1 MRRRSFMLSGAAL
14 ATSVMGFTAGATGAD
29 APFKVGVLIT
39 TTGPYAP
46 WGKWYKE
53 GVDLYLE
60 EHSGKNGNPEVQVV
74 YSGDVGGDNPPR
86 ARQLA
91 QDLIVRGR
99 VEVLGGLEFTTTVLA
114 LADLITEARIPFVI
128 FNSATSFVVD
138 RSPYYVR
145 AAFNLWPTSIIA
157 ARYATDQKWMHGTIV
172 AADYAPGQD
181 AIDAFTYGMKQK
193 GGDIYDVIKVPLGT
207 TDFSSYFQRISD
219 HKPNVLYVFM
229 PGGPMSISMA
239 REFAERDWS
248 KEGMGYIGGGVN
260 EADLPAIGDAALGF
274 LSVVNYTP
282 FLDNSANKA
291 FRAAF
296 AKKYGDRL
304 PEDLPT
310 LPSVDAYD
318 GMHLM
323 FRMLTATKGQPDG
336 DAMIAAI
343 KGFSWESPRGPVS
356 IDPKTRESVQN
367 FYVTR
372 VERDHGILVN
382 KPIKTY
388 QHVKDPWHD
397 MHPAG

>member
-1 MRRRSFMLSGAAL
+1 MRRRTFMLSSAAL
-14 ATSVMGFTAGATGAD
+14 ATSFMGGGGEAVRAD
-29 APFKVGVLIT
+29 EPFKVGVLIT
-39 TTGPYAP
+39 ATGPYAP
-46 WGKWYKE
+46 WGKWYKK
-53 GVDLYLE
+53 GVDLYLDQ
-60 EHSGKNGNPEVQVV
+60 HSGKNGNPEIQVV

-91 QDLIVRGR
+91 QDIIVRDH

-114 LADLITEARIPFVI
+114 LADLITEVRMPFVI

-145 AAFNLWPTSIIA
+145 AAFNLWPSSIIA
-157 ARYATDQKWMHGTIV
+157 AKYASDQKWMHGTIV
-172 AADYAPGQD
+172 SADYAPGQD
-181 AIDAFTYGMKQK
+181 AIDAFTYGMKRN

-219 HKPNVLYVFM
+219 RKPNVLYVFM
-229 PGGPMSISMA
+229 PGGPMSIGMA
-239 REFAERDWS
+239 RDFAQRGWGQ
-248 KEGMGYIGGGVN
+248 EGMGYIGGGVN
-260 EADLPAIGDAALGF
+260 EADLPAIGDAALGL

-282 FLDNSANKA
+282 FLDSPTNKA

-304 PEDLPT
+304 PADLPT
-310 LPSVDAYD
+310 LATVDAYD

-323 FRMLTATKGQPDG
+323 FHMLKATKGKPDG
-336 DAMIAAI
+336 NAMMAAV
-343 KGFSWESPRGPVS
+343 KGFSWESPRGPIS
-356 IDPKTRESVQN
+356 IDPKTREAVQN

-372 VERDHGILVN
+372 VERENGILIN

-388 QHVKDPWHD
+388 EHVKDPWHD